1 MKNID
6 AHNREYNVNTHNVN
20 IIKSIPLK
28 LKKQNDLD
36 IDNQNI
42 INVPI
47 NNNKNEILSNIVFI
61 NKKDFELWNDLS
73 RIYDK
78 NGKFK

>member
-1 MKNID
+1 M
-6 AHNREYNVNTHNVN
+6 HNVN

-28 LKKQNDLD
+28 LKKQNDID
-36 IDNQNI
+36 IEYQNI

-61 NKKDFELWNDLS
+61 NKKDFELWNDLA